1 MTIFHKNTSIMKA
14 IQLIK
19 NGNAENAFAIKEM
32 QIPKPKGYEIC
43 IKVSAFG
50 LNFADVM
57 ARQGLYRDCPPLPA
71 VIGYDVEGI
80 VHSIGEKV
88 EGYKNGDRVFGMTR
102 FGGYAE
108 YAVTDSRA
116 VGKLSSDAPI
126 GEGTAL
132 ATQYGTAYY
141 AAEIV
146 QTLIPGE
153 VVLIH
158 AAAGGV
164 GTALIQLCK
173 RRGCKIIGTAG
184 SEKKI
189 SYLKDLGVD
198 YPINY
203 RVKDFEKET
212 KKIIG
217 ERSLSAYFDNLGGKS
232 IKIGKKLLMPGGRIL
247 SYGAAS
253 MSGRKST
260 LNLLKLAYGF
270 GLFSPISY
278 LQSSQAFNGINMLR
292 IADHKPDLM
301 ALIMKGVSELYAK
314 NEINPTIG
322 KVFHASEIADAHT
335 YLESRKSIGKI
346 AIQWAQQ

>member
-1 MTIFHKNTSIMKA
+1 MKA

-19 NGNAENAFAIKEM
+19 NGNAKEAFSIFESD
-32 QIPKPKGYEIC
+32 IPTPGDHEVC
-43 IKVSAFG
+43 IQVSAFG

-57 ARQGLYRDCPPLPA
+57 ARQGLYRDCPPLPT

-80 VHSIGEKV
+80 IHSKGKNVTQFDIGE
-88 EGYKNGDRVFGMTR
+88 RVFAMTR

-108 YAVTDSRA
+108 FVTTDARG
-116 VGKLSSDAPI
+116 VGKLPADAPV

-146 QTLIPGE
+146 QTLMPGE
-153 VVLIH
+153 IVLIH

-173 RRGCKIIGTAG
+173 RKGCMVLGTAG
-184 SEKKI
+184 SAQKLK
-189 SYLKDLGVD
+189 YLVEQGVD

-203 RVKDFEKET
+203 LEKDFESET
-212 KKIIG
+212 KKILG
-217 ERSLSAYFDNLGGKS
+217 GKGLSAYFDNLGGKS
-232 IKIGKKLLMPGGRIL
+232 IQIGKKLLMPGGRIL

-253 MSGRKST
+253 MTGRKST
-260 LNLLKLAYGF
+260 INLLRLALGF

-278 LQSSQAFNGINMLR
+278 LQTSQAFIGINMLR
-292 IADHKPDLM
+292 IADHKPEVLGK
-301 ALIMKGVSELYAK
+301 IMQEVSNLYLS
-314 NEINPTIG
+314 NEIKPTIG
-322 KVFHASEIADAHT
+322 KVFDTTEIVEAHT
-335 YLESRKSIGKI
+335 YLENRASIGKI
-346 AIQWAQQ
+346 AVRWN